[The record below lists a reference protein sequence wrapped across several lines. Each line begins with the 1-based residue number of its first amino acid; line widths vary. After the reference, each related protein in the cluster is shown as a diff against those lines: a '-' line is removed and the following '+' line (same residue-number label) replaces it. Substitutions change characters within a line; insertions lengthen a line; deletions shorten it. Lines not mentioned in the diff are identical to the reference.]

1 MGDPIIILFVVGLV
15 VYSVTLHELGHA
27 FVATWCGDPTPGKH
41 GRLTFNPLV
50 QLHPVYSVIMPL
62 FCYFMFRFPFGF
74 AFCPVDPSRFRRP
87 LRDRALTAIAG
98 PTMNFLVAIIC
109 VGLLWLPTLLTS
121 DLEDPTYFEIIIFLV
136 AFWNLVLGVF
146 NLLPFPGLDGY
157 EVARPALPL
166 GIRNWLDEFRRSGF
180 LPLILAVVV
189 GSRLLWAVFPY
200 VFYYFRMLL
209 PTRIN
214 PSEMLNLWMGS

>member
-87 LRDRALTAIAG
+87 LRDRALTAMAG
-98 PTMNFLVAIIC
+98 PVMNFLIVILC
-109 VGLLWLPTLLTS
+109 VGLLWLPTLLATKLD
-121 DLEDPTYFEIIIFLV
+121 DLTYFEIIVYLV

-157 EVARPALPL
+157 EVARPVLPL
-166 GIRNWLDEFRRSGF
+166 GVRNSLDEFKQSGF

-189 GSRLLWAVFPY
+189 GSRLLPY
-200 VFYYFRMLL
+200 VLRPAFQIFRALL
-209 PTRIN
+209 PERLDPNVILQ
-214 PSEMLNLWMGS
+214 MWFG

>member
-1 MGDPIIILFVVGLV
+1 MGDPIIILFVVALV

-50 QLHPVYSVIMPL
+50 QLHPIYSVVMPL
-62 FCYFMFRFPFGF
+62 ICYFMFRFPFGF
-74 AFCPVDPSRFRRP
+74 AFCPIDPTRFRRP

-98 PTMNFLVAIIC
+98 PVMNFLVVIVC
-109 VGLLWLPTLLTS
+109 VGLLWLPTLLAS
-121 DLEDPTYFEIIIFLV
+121 NLGELTYFEIIVYLV

-157 EVARPALPL
+157 DVVRPVLPL
-166 GIRNWLDEFRRSGF
+166 GIRNPLDEFRRSGF
-180 LPLILAVVV
+180 LPLMVAVLV
-189 GSRLLWAVFPY
+189 GSRLLPY
-200 VFYYFRMLL
+200 VLRPAFQVFSTLMPERLD
-209 PTRIN
+209 
-214 PSEMLNLWMGS
+214 PSEMLQIWFG